1 MMGRCEKAATAR
13 LPKGLC
19 AFGVHYGLLAGLL
32 LVAPLVAKGEQLPD
46 SAHCRKIPV
55 RVQQSCVEVVIDQ
68 RSGPRFLPSCLEEI
82 EISMKEIHEVEQCIA
97 DVMAKRHQQERKDL
111 AESMALRRSM
121 VLSNLY
127 STLR

>member
-1 MMGRCEKAATAR
+1 
-13 LPKGLC
+13 
-19 AFGVHYGLLAGLL
+19 
-32 LVAPLVAKGEQLPD
+32 
-46 SAHCRKIPV
+46 
-55 RVQQSCVEVVIDQ
+55 
-68 RSGPRFLPSCLEEI
+68 
-82 EISMKEIHEVEQCIA
+82 MKEIHEVEQCIA